1 MKLFIA
7 VLAFVVALACA
18 QENDSKY
25 TTRYDTINLDEILKS
40 DRLFKN
46 YFKCLIEEGSCTAEG
61 KYLKTILPE
70 ALETNCAKC
79 SEKQHDD
86 GIRAIK
92 YMTEHWP
99 AEWKQL
105 KAKYDPENIY
115 VDRYLEKA
123 EKAEIKL

>member
-1 MKLFIA
+1 MKFFI
-7 VLAFVVALACA
+7 VALALVA
-18 QENDSKY
+18 MVVAEEDDSKY
-25 TTRYDTINLDEILKS
+25 STRYDAINLDEILKS

-46 YFKCLIEEGSCTAEG
+46 YWKCLLEEGPCTAEG
-61 KYLKTILPE
+61 KYLRMILPE

-86 GIRAIK
+86 GIRTIK

-99 AEWKQL
+99 MEWQQL
-105 KAKYDPENIY
+105 KTKYDPENIY
-115 VDRYLEKA
+115 VERYLEKA